1 MQPSAAV
8 ELPAR
13 AALRPEGLY
22 LDLRDICPEQ
32 LRDPFLQQTVQRV
45 PSRSTVVQIRRQD
58 LGHGPPGSAPA
69 GIVYHVGRCGSTLVS
84 QLLRQHERLVVYSE
98 PLAVNEVLV
107 PPQQWSRAELVGA
120 LRTLGACF
128 AGHAGMPWVVK
139 LSSWNTLYCDM
150 VAEAFPATP
159 WVLCVRD
166 PLEVCVSLLERR
178 PGWLRDAGE
187 PSHRFAPVV
196 DPGRSSRTAEEY
208 LPRLIAAYCRA
219 VGRLDAGRGRLVEYE
234 TLPEAVWNE
243 VAPAFGLAIDDAAR
257 ERMSIASRADA
268 KAPVDSPK
276 AFEPDR
282 ARKQSVAS
290 PALREAVDAIA
301 RPELARLVARFAGS

>member
-1 MQPSAAV
+1 MQRSAAV

-22 LDLRDICPEQ
+22 LDLRDVGLEQ

-45 PSRSTVVQIRRQD
+45 PSRSTVVQVRRQD
-58 LGHGPPGSAPA
+58 LGLVPPGSAPA

-84 QLLRQHERLVVYSE
+84 QLLRQHEKLVVYSE
-98 PLAVNEVLV
+98 PLAVNDVLV

-128 AGHAGMPWVVK
+128 AGHAGKPWVVK
-139 LSSWNTLYCDM
+139 LSSWNTLYCDL
-150 VAEAFPATP
+150 VAEAFPASP

-196 DPGRSSRTAEEY
+196 DPGRSARTAEEY

-219 VGRLDAGRGRLVEYE
+219 VGRLDPLRGALVDYE
-234 TLPEAVWNE
+234 TLPEAVWSR

-268 KAPVDSPK
+268 KAPVGSPK
-276 AFEPDR
+276 VFEPDR
-282 ARKQSVAS
+282 ARKQSAAS
-290 PALREAVDAIA
+290 LALREAVDAIA
-301 RPELARLVARFAGS
+301 RPELARLVAAFAGR

>member
-1 MQPSAAV
+1 M
-8 ELPAR
+8 E
-13 AALRPEGLY
+13 
-22 LDLRDICPEQ
+22 
-32 LRDPFLQQTVQRV
+32 RV
-45 PSRSTVVQIRRQD
+45 PSRSTVVQVRRQD
-58 LGHGPPGSAPA
+58 LGGAAAGSAPA

-98 PLAVNEVLV
+98 PLAVNDVLA
-107 PPQQWSRAELVGA
+107 PPQAWSRAELTGA

-128 AGHAGMPWVVK
+128 ASHAGQPWVVK

-196 DPGRSSRTAEEY
+196 DPGQLARTGEEY
-208 LPRLIAAYCRA
+208 LARLVAAYCQA
-219 VGRLDAGRGRLVEYE
+219 IGRLDPALGGLVDYE
-234 TLPEAVWNE
+234 ALPEVVWQQ
-243 VAPAFGLAIDDAAR
+243 VAPAFGLSIDDAVR
-257 ERMSIASRADA
+257 ERMLQASRADA
-268 KAPVDSPK
+268 KAPLGRQQ

-282 ARKQSVAS
+282 ARKQSAAS
-290 PALREAVDAIA
+290 PALREAVDSIA
-301 RPELARLVARFAGS
+301 RPELARLVAAFAGR